1 MKMPPAGLGYS
12 GERILKMK
20 EIAVTWGG
28 AVKVAWSIGW
38 RLTLYLVPVYA
49 LGIAAFIA
57 AMMAGDSLQG
67 PMMWGV
73 VAYYVL
79 QVLWVAG
86 VALAFLVAVKNVI
99 GKSYSASSFP
109 SVPEDFR
116 IALISDQ

>member
-1 MKMPPAGLGYS
+1 
-12 GERILKMK
+12 MK

-38 RLTLYLVPVYA
+38 RLTLYLIPAYA
-49 LGIAAFIA
+49 LGIAALIA

-67 PMMWGV
+67 PLMWGV
-73 VAYYVL
+73 AAYYLL
-79 QVLWVAG
+79 QVLWIAA

-109 SVPEDFR
+109 SVPEGFR
-116 IALISDQ
+116 IALVTDH